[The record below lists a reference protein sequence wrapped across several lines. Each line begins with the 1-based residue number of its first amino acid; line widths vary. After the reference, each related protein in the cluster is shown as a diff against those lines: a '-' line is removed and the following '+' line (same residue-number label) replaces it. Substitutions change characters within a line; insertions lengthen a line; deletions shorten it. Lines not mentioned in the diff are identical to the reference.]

1 MRLRISATVT
11 WWVNRVIFVS
21 VAALAFLLPWLM
33 DLYIAARPL
42 DSDAQKAIFL
52 AYYACTPVVLFALW
66 NIEWLVRRI
75 LAGDVFIPNNVRR
88 ISRLR
93 WCCLHMSLGGFC
105 NHVLLLPDPPLVPVF
120 PEALAFWLRL
130 CIAVARRHRVII
142 HNILPCNIFRGRFLH
157 ILRILLFRGVC
168 HRRQKKRLGGEFSF
182 NGGRLFIILQKAV
195 GSVRHII

>member
-11 WWVNRVIFVS
+11 LWVNRVIFLS
-21 VAALAFLLPWLM
+21 VLALAFLLPWLM

-75 LAGDVFIPNNVRR
+75 LAGEVFIANNVRR

-93 WCCLHMSLGGFC
+93 WCCLLVSLIC
-105 NHVLLLPDPPLVPVF
+105 LPATF
-120 PEALAFWLRL
+120 FY
-130 CIAVARRHRVII
+130 
-142 HNILPCNIFRGRFLH
+142 LP
-157 ILRILLFRGVC
+157 LLFMVVIMGF
-168 HRRQKKRLGGEFSF
+168 LGLVVSVVA
-182 NGGRLFIILQKAV
+182 NVMAAAV
-195 GSVRHII
+195 EIREENDMTI

>member
-11 WWVNRVIFVS
+11 LWVNRVIFVS

-75 LAGDVFIPNNVRR
+75 LAGEVFIANNVRR

-93 WCCLHMSLGGFC
+93 WCCLLVSLIC
-105 NHVLLLPDPPLVPVF
+105 LPATF
-120 PEALAFWLRL
+120 FY
-130 CIAVARRHRVII
+130 
-142 HNILPCNIFRGRFLH
+142 LP
-157 ILRILLFRGVC
+157 LLFMVVIMGF
-168 HRRQKKRLGGEFSF
+168 LGLVVSVVA
-182 NGGRLFIILQKAV
+182 NVMAAAV
-195 GSVRHII
+195 EIREENDMTI

>member
-1 MRLRISATVT
+1 MRLRISDTVT
-11 WWVNRVIFVS
+11 LWVNSVIFVS

-93 WCCLHMSLGGFC
+93 WCCLLVSLIC
-105 NHVLLLPDPPLVPVF
+105 LPATF
-120 PEALAFWLRL
+120 FY
-130 CIAVARRHRVII
+130 
-142 HNILPCNIFRGRFLH
+142 LP
-157 ILRILLFRGVC
+157 LLFMVVIMGF
-168 HRRQKKRLGGEFSF
+168 LGLVVSVVA
-182 NGGRLFIILQKAV
+182 NVMAAAV
-195 GSVRHII
+195 EIREENDMTI

>member
-11 WWVNRVIFVS
+11 LWVNRVIFVS

-33 DLYIAARPL
+33 DLYTAARPL

-93 WCCLHMSLGGFC
+93 WCCLLSRYALGLAPKTSASAQPRGLG
-105 NHVLLLPDPPLVPVF
+105 VLR
-120 PEALAFWLRL
+120 EQRKT
-130 CIAVARRHRVII
+130 
-142 HNILPCNIFRGRFLH
+142 
-157 ILRILLFRGVC
+157 
-168 HRRQKKRLGGEFSF
+168 Q
-182 NGGRLFIILQKAV
+182 
-195 GSVRHII
+195 

>member
-1 MRLRISATVT
+1 MRLKISSTVT
-11 WWVNRVIFVS
+11 LWVNRVIFFS
-21 VAALAFLLPWLM
+21 VLALAILLPWLM

-93 WCCLHMSLGGFC
+93 WCCLLVSLIC
-105 NHVLLLPDPPLVPVF
+105 LPATF
-120 PEALAFWLRL
+120 FY
-130 CIAVARRHRVII
+130 
-142 HNILPCNIFRGRFLH
+142 LP
-157 ILRILLFRGVC
+157 LLFMVVIMGF
-168 HRRQKKRLGGEFSF
+168 LGLVVSVVA
-182 NGGRLFIILQKAV
+182 NVMAAAV
-195 GSVRHII
+195 EIREENDMTI